1 MNTIIYKG
9 LFVVM
14 PLTMP
19 QMVYDMS
26 SVTERTKTRATVS
39 VAGKKYT
46 EEELEYM
53 AAVRTAAACDL
64 PGAFLVELAAK
75 CPPPPEWLDT
85 EEEMPF

>member
-1 MNTIIYKG
+1 MTTQTLRMGQLIVLGPVANAQQANGMPENAVTKVTVGIPGKAHTQEG
-9 LFVVM
+9 L
-14 PLTMP
+14 
-19 QMVYDMS
+19 D
-26 SVTERTKTRATVS
+26 
-39 VAGKKYT
+39 
-46 EEELEYM
+46 YM